1 MRSIVAAAIAG
12 LALIVSLAPLLAHH
26 SVSPA
31 YDICNTMTLRG
42 IVTQVDWK
50 NPHTSFQLEVKNDD
64 RAIVTSVNWNV
75 ETLGPAQLR
84 RMGLKYDFLKFGD
97 QISTD
102 VFVAKDG
109 TKKAATRT
117 LTFPDGRT
125 IEVQVGAGE
134 LKELKLAGRPQCWI
148 ESSR

>member
-1 MRSIVAAAIAG
+1 MRSIATAAIAG

-31 YDICNTMTLRG
+31 YDICN
-42 IVTQVDWK
+42 
-50 NPHTSFQLEVKNDD
+50 
-64 RAIVTSVNWNV
+64 
-75 ETLGPAQLR
+75 
-84 RMGLKYDFLKFGD
+84 
-97 QISTD
+97 TD

-134 LKELKLAGRPQCWI
+134 LKELKLAGQPQCWI
-148 ESSR
+148 ESPR